1 MSEHGT
7 KDESVD
13 VHEEPDG
20 VLRLTIRG
28 ELTED
33 RARAVFTVIRRVA
46 ESGRHVLVLADA
58 RHMGI
63 IPPLARKVL
72 TEEVRSARVDAVA
85 LVGASF
91 SVRVI
96 VALLAKGI
104 HMITKRPYP
113 QQFFA
118 TEEEARAWLFAQREA
133 LRAERRP
140 VP

>member
-1 MSEHGT
+1 MSDLGPE
-7 KDESVD
+7 DASPE

-20 VLRLTIRG
+20 LLRLTMRG

-33 RARAVFTVIRRVA
+33 RARAIFTVLRRVA
-46 ESGRHVLVLADA
+46 ESGRDVLVLADA
-58 RHMGI
+58 HHMGI

-72 TEEVRSARVDAVA
+72 TEEVRSARIDAVA

-104 HMITKRPYP
+104 HMITGRPYP

-118 TEEEARAWLFAQREA
+118 TEDEARAWLFAQRDA
-133 LRAERRP
+133 LRAARRQ
-140 VP
+140 VT

>member
-1 MSEHGT
+1 MSDLGPR
-7 KDESVD
+7 DASPD
-13 VHEEPDG
+13 VHEAPDG
-20 VLRLTIRG
+20 LLRLNMRG

-33 RARAVFTVIRRVA
+33 RARAIFTVLRRVA
-46 ESGRHVLVLADA
+46 ESGRDVLVLADA
-58 RHMGI
+58 HHMGI

-72 TEEVRSARVDAVA
+72 TEEVRSARIDAVA

-104 HMITKRPYP
+104 HTITGRPYP

-118 TEEEARAWLFAQREA
+118 TEDEARAWLFAQRDA
-133 LRAERRP
+133 LRAARRQ
-140 VP
+140 VT